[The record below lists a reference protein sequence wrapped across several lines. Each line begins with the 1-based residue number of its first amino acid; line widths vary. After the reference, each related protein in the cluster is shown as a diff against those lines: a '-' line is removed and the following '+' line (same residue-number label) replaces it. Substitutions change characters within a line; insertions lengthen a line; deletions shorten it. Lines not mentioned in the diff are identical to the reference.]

1 MECKTTIWQP
11 CECYYIAFGLKAMHI
26 KICIKRKKQPYEYAT
41 LRLHLS
47 NVTYKECVNKCQI
60 SCGGGDNNIVGG
72 GGDNK

>member
-1 MECKTTIWQP
+1 
-11 CECYYIAFGLKAMHI
+11 MHI